1 MKKIV
6 EELRQLVSL
15 KTSTTVGDIVLIAA
29 KEPRMLFYAHVDNI
43 IRDDSRRDEWWHV
56 EMTILS
62 VPLQQITWTLRTEQM
77 TGQEIFTMGGEERF
91 VQAVTFEG
99 KREKTKPEN
108 GEKVVPFLK
117 RVK

>member
-1 MKKIV
+1 MKKLI
-6 EELRQLVSL
+6 EELRKLV
-15 KTSTTVGDIVLIAA
+15 KFKATTTVGDIILIAA
-29 KEPRMLFYAHVDNI
+29 KEPRMLFYAHVDSI

-91 VQAVTFEG
+91 VQAVEFEA
-99 KREKTKPEN
+99 KRESPKPDN